1 MNNELKNTVEAADA
15 KAQYDECAKRLLGQ
29 KSILSYIFAH
39 TIEAFQ
45 GMKPKEI
52 TPYIEGES
60 YIGEVPIEPG
70 LTNIAREQ
78 NGQRVTGLNTENR
91 EIHEGVAKFDVVTY
105 ACLPPE
111 DTVPEDK
118 QTTVIVDVEAQKK
131 DPSEYKILNRAV
143 FYVGRLLSSE
153 KERDFTGSDY
163 DAIKSVY
170 SIWICMNKKENNIT
184 RFRFAGEDLVDTGR
198 WKGNYGRRS
207 QRNCGNR
214 KENAQKRLYGR
225 ADSGSHRQRRRRGGS
240 HPGRRRT
247 GICVI

>member
-52 TPYIEGES
+52 IPYIEGEP
-60 YIGEVPIEPG
+60 YIGEVPVEPG

-91 EIHEGVAKFDVVTY
+91 EIHEGMAKFDVVTY

-143 FYVGRLLSSE
+143 FYVGRLLSFE
-153 KERDFTGSDY
+153 KGVNYMCNLGEGIEERALERGITKGIAVGEARGIAVGE
-163 DAIKSVY
+163 AILVKT
-170 SIWICMNKKENNIT
+170 MNKNGFTAEQIAAATDKDVKEVEAILAGGELV
-184 RFRFAGEDLVDTGR
+184 FA
-198 WKGNYGRRS
+198 
-207 QRNCGNR
+207 
-214 KENAQKRLYGR
+214 
-225 ADSGSHRQRRRRGGS
+225 
-240 HPGRRRT
+240 
-247 GICVI
+247 